1 MRCFSQGLIDP
12 IRPIKSFPASQVVD
26 AFRYMQ
32 KGQHI
37 GKIVVTMPGEGHA
50 SSASN
55 LEIVRRAKSAHFRPD
70 ASYLLVGGLG
80 GLGRAVSTWMVENG
94 ARSLV
99 YLSRSGG
106 ESLQDKAFVREL
118 SAQGCT
124 AQVFKGDAACQQD
137 VEKAIRDADR
147 PIAGVLLMSMVL
159 QVRASDPSASWQS

>member
-55 LEIVRRAKSAHFRPD
+55 LEIVRRAKSVHFRQMHPISWW
-70 ASYLLVGGLG
+70 AAWEVLAGL
-80 GLGRAVSTWMVENG
+80 
-94 ARSLV
+94 SL
-99 YLSRSGG
+99 RG
-106 ESLQDKAFVREL
+106 
-118 SAQGCT
+118 
-124 AQVFKGDAACQQD
+124 
-137 VEKAIRDADR
+137 
-147 PIAGVLLMSMVL
+147 
-159 QVRASDPSASWQS
+159 